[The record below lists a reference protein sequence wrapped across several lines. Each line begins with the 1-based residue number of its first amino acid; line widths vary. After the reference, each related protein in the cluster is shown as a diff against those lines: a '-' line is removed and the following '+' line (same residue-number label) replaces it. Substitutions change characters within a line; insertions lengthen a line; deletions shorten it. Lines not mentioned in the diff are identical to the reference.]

1 MRETIIKKG
10 LQNLLLL
17 YFCVNFAI
25 TKISSSNLTFSWPA
39 AFSWRSSAWPKE
51 VASLHQFQ
59 MYTTTQET
67 KRKKEKKK
75 QEKTWKMLYKILQ
88 TFTVEFELREPML
101 IRWWRKN

>member
-1 MRETIIKKG
+1 
-10 LQNLLLL
+10 
-17 YFCVNFAI
+17 
-25 TKISSSNLTFSWPA
+25 
-39 AFSWRSSAWPKE
+39 
-51 VASLHQFQ
+51 